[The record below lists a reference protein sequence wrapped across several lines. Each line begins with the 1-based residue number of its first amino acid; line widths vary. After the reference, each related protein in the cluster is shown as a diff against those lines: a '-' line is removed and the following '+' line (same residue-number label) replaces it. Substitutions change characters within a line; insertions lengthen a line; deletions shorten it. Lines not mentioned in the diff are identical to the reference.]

1 MDRRRFLAITSLAS
15 LAGLVGCDES
25 EPLLRVSGIT
35 WVGYEP
41 LFLAR
46 QLELLP
52 PKRIRLIDS
61 PSNTN
66 SLMQLAS
73 GEVEAATL
81 TLDEFIL
88 ARAGGIPVK
97 VALVFDTS
105 EGADV
110 IMSNPEISSLGQL
123 AGKRVGVEETAAG
136 ALMLRKSLEAAQLTP
151 ADVTRVPLIGGE
163 QVAAYRDGRVDAI
176 VSYEPY
182 ASRLE
187 SLGARRLY
195 DSSAFPELIVD
206 VLAVHQRALR
216 KQPQALAAL
225 LEAHF
230 EALGIIHAS
239 PGRAHR
245 LMASRLG
252 LSVEDSRRAFEG
264 IHMIGVSENHLW
276 LDPPA
281 TRLREAAHAVARI
294 MQTNRLLDEIPSLR
308 EISTARFLPEGP

>member
-1 MDRRRFLAITSLAS
+1 MDRRRFLALAS
-15 LAGLVGCDES
+15 LAPLAGLAGCDER

-52 PKRIRLIDS
+52 PERIRLIDS

-105 EGADV
+105 QGADV
-110 IMSNPEISSLGQL
+110 IMSRPEIDSLDLL

-136 ALMLRKSLEAAQLTP
+136 ALMLRKSLEAADLTP
-151 ADVTRVPLIGGE
+151 ADVTRVPLIGSE
-163 QVAAYRDGRVDAI
+163 QVAAYRAGQVDAI

-187 SLGARRLY
+187 SFGARRLY
-195 DSSAFPELIVD
+195 DSSAFPGLIVD
-206 VLAVHQRALR
+206 VLAVHERALK
-216 KQPQALAAL
+216 KQPQALATL

-230 EALGIIHAS
+230 EALGVILAN

-245 LMASRLG
+245 LMATRLG

-264 IHMIGVSENHLW
+264 IHMIGVNENHEW
-276 LDPPA
+276 LDAPG

-294 MQTNRLLDEIPSLR
+294 MQANRLLDEIPSLQQ
-308 EISTARFLPEGP
+308 ITTARYLPEGT